1 MTDDTV
7 DGNFIKKSLFYNGWG
22 AMFVLIF
29 IFLFNIIFSLLSP
42 VISAFILGI
51 KIDEARQ
58 LLSTPDGTALAI
70 NLSRINHT
78 LSFVGYMLLP
88 ALLFTVVNRSSIAEE
103 AGFKT
108 KIGRSEIGMSLLLT
122 VSAFAPVN
130 WLDGFMRNIPWPQGM
145 NHFATKLDTIRQEA
159 TGTILDMQ
167 APIELVVCLIIVALL
182 PALFEE
188 FLFRGIFLN
197 IYKGFSGSISRAVV
211 NQAIIFAVLHF
222 SFYEL
227 PGILLMG
234 IAFGVVA
241 AATGTILYGI
251 IIHFLFNSTAVVLHY
266 ISHEYFRQTGVSGAF
281 DSIDIPAYIALLSA
295 IPFIYSLVWFKRR
308 RKENANV

>member
-1 MTDDTV
+1 MTEDTV
-7 DGNFIKKSLFYNGWG
+7 DGNFIKKNLFYNGWG

-78 LSFVGYMLLP
+78 LSFLGYMFLP
-88 ALLFTVVNRSSIAEE
+88 ALLFTVVNRSSIALEGGLSTRLKGPE
-103 AGFKT
+103 M
-108 KIGRSEIGMSLLLT
+108 GMSLLLT
-122 VSAFAPVN
+122 ISAFAPVN
-130 WLDGFMRNIPWPQGM
+130 WLDGFMRNIPWPQKL
-145 NHFATKLDTIRQEA
+145 NHFAAKLDTIRQEA

-167 APIELVVCLIIVALL
+167 APNELLVCLIIVALL

-188 FLFRGIFLN
+188 LLFRGVFLN
-197 IYKGFSGSISRAVV
+197 IYKGFSGSVTRAVI
-211 NQAIIFAVLHF
+211 NQALIFAFLHF

-234 IAFGVVA
+234 IAFGAVA
-241 AATGTILYGI
+241 AATGTIVYGI
-251 IIHFLFNSTAVVLHY
+251 FIHFIFNGTAVLLHY
-266 ISHEYFRQTGVSGAF
+266 FSHEHFRQTGVSGAF
-281 DSIDIPAYIALLSA
+281 DNIEIPAYIALLSA
-295 IPFIYSLVWFKRR
+295 IPFFYSIIWFNRKR
-308 RKENANV
+308 KAIQHV